1 MSVEE
6 SEIKI
11 IEKPDSISWDRL
23 HEVLWAAHEQN
34 RKEGMVMKT
43 SLLSGE
49 ELRDRISRNTISWK
63 TYVLMDEDN
72 VVGTGSISVRKKKA
86 WYVDGKVAY
95 YLCAGVLP
103 DYAGKGLYKM
113 LTWVREEYG
122 KSEGCKLIYFDTP
135 ENNRKQL
142 ETYRRHGFRRV
153 DFFASKS
160 NHYSVVMA
168 KWYDDCPFSE
178 FYCRLRFLLKKVY
191 VKCVYKPGKVRRL
204 W

>member
-11 IEKPDSISWDRL
+11 IEKPDSIPWDCL

-43 SLLSGE
+43 SLLSGA
-49 ELRDRISRNTISWK
+49 ELRDRISKNAISWK
-63 TYVLMDEDN
+63 TYVILDGN
-72 VVGTGSISVRKKKA
+72 NIAGTGSISIRNKKA

-95 YLCAGVLP
+95 FLCDGIVP

-113 LTWVREEYG
+113 LTGVREEYG
-122 KSEGCKLIYFDTP
+122 KSEGCKLIYFDTA

-142 ETYRRHGFRRV
+142 ETYRRHGFRCV

-160 NHYSVVMA
+160 KHYSVVMA

-191 VKCVYKPGKVRRL
+191 VKCLYKPGKVRRL